1 MLFEAPVVSCCDS
14 RTPSVPSLDGSRA
27 VCCIQMSGRYSSSV
41 GMPKCLLTSA
51 VVAPPLLVTHFRT
64 TSCHTNP
71 CRLKFVPVCPI
82 PYTAHRHP
90 RTTERM
96 SVVCSGGAAPPLR
109 DTFRTSRLQRA
120 IGNVQH
126 AAGSM
131 QHAAAYSR
139 QHATAVGSR
148 RHAQRRTMLSVHRFA
163 ASMPRFVCTTSSA
176 SCWGVILSS
185 DAVSLR
191 SDAFSVSS
199 SCSRQE
205 RSRQGTWQIYDRRHG
220 TAPQAPCSMQHATL
234 TKPVHRIPLQ
244 AHKLGC
250 NRRTCSCPLGVTLD
264 AGGRACRRASLA
276 VRSSLVPREDW
287 SFLIPLS
294 LAASSARFA
303 ATCCSR
309 SASRVF
315 RFCARQM
322 RYEEDR

>member
-131 QHAAAYSR
+131 QHAVACSR
-139 QHATAVGSR
+139 QHATAVADDMRSGARCCPSTGSR
-148 RHAQRRTMLSVHRFA
+148 LRCRASFARRARRA
-163 ASMPRFVCTTSSA
+163 AGA
-176 SCWGVILSS
+176 
-185 DAVSLR
+185 
-191 SDAFSVSS
+191 SS
-199 SCSRQE
+199 SPAMPF
-205 RSRQGTWQIYDRRHG
+205 RSAATHFPSPAPAADKNGHASARGRYIYNRRHR
-220 TAPQAPCSMQHATL
+220 TASQAPCSMQHA
-234 TKPVHRIPLQ
+234 
-244 AHKLGC
+244 
-250 NRRTCSCPLGVTLD
+250 N
-264 AGGRACRRASLA
+264 
-276 VRSSLVPREDW
+276 
-287 SFLIPLS
+287 
-294 LAASSARFA
+294 
-303 ATCCSR
+303 
-309 SASRVF
+309 
-315 RFCARQM
+315 
-322 RYEEDR
+322 